1 MMVDPHKLLLV
12 EDDSNDVE
20 LIQLALQDITL
31 IRTLDVVRD
40 GEEALQYLYGTAL
53 SRSTRPFPRVI
64 VMDLK
69 LPKRSG
75 VEVLQVIR
83 NHPETRLLPVVVLT
97 SSAEEQD
104 LYACYNLGVNSYVV
118 KSLQFN
124 QFQELARQI
133 GQYWMHVNH
142 PLDLLVT

>member
-1 MMVDPHKLLLV
+1 MMVDPYKLLLV

-20 LIQLALQDITL
+20 LIQLALQDITF
-31 IRTLDVVRD
+31 IRTLDVVFD
-40 GEEALQYLYGTAL
+40 GEEALQYLYGTGL
-53 SRSTRPFPRVI
+53 PSSIRLLPRVV

-75 VEVLQVIR
+75 IEVLQTIR
-83 NHPETRLLPVVVLT
+83 SRPETRMLPVVILT

-118 KSLQFN
+118 KSLEFDR
-124 QFQELARQI
+124 FQELARQI
-133 GQYWMHVNH
+133 GQYWMSTNH
-142 PLDLLVT
+142 PSDLLAT